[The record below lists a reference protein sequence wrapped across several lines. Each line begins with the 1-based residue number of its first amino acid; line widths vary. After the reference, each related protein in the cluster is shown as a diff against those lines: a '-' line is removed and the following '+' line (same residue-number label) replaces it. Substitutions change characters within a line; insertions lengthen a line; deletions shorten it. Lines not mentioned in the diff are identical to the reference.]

1 MWNSFTKEEKN
12 ELNYSVTFVWIS
24 GLMHQNRVS
33 SSHSTL
39 EICSRQFQT
48 VNILCKLLRRLH
60 VKTTQ
65 QIQPIINYWLTH
77 SLQNLIQ
84 MYFTNLTISILKI
97 IPHIPRVTASPLTH
111 GLQIF
116 YGLQCMPSCQIYDT
130 N

>member
-97 IPHIPRVTASPLTH
+97 ITHIPRVTASPLTH
-111 GLQIF
+111 GLPIF